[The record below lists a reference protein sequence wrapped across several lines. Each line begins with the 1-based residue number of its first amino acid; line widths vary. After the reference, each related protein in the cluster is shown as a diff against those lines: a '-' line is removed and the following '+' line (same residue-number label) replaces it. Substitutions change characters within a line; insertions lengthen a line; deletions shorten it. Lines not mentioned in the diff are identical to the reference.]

1 MTAPFTRAV
10 LLGLLLSIPLWFAI
24 VLLITWLRSP

>member
-10 LLGLLLSIPLWFAI
+10 LLGLLLSIPVWFAI
-24 VLLITWLRSP
+24 AAAAVWWLTP

>member
-10 LLGLLLSIPLWFAI
+10 LLGLLLSIPVWFAA
-24 VLLITWLRSP
+24 VLLIVWLRSP